1 MILTSSSVFDKTI
14 ASLQAL
20 ATTAL
25 LTLHLDIR
33 AGIIHMLSRVLAMPY
48 LLPQP
53 ATDPDPTI
61 LTLNA
66 DLLSF
71 DDTLTSHLQPREH
84 TFITSGLAA
93 LVDTVLVRN
102 AGTVQAMNR
111 HGCGRMQLNILVL
124 QQNLKAVE
132 TTSGDGGGEDVALGR
147 SARFFALFMEG
158 ATSIVNRAK
167 AIAKISERSAHVT
180 PAVVDSPSTE
190 TSGEQQH
197 HTTPT
202 ELEQEPEEAEEEA
215 EEETTLDDF
224 FTLEEL
230 KILLEL
236 CFSEGLRSSQ
246 REVAVLAKRGLGEAL
261 LVLNEVLWNA

>member
-1 MILTSSSVFDKTI
+1 
-14 ASLQAL
+14 
-20 ATTAL
+20 
-25 LTLHLDIR
+25 
-33 AGIIHMLSRVLAMPY
+33 MPY

-111 HGCGRMQLNILVL
+111 HGCDRMQLNILVL

-132 TTSGDGGGEDVALGR
+132 TTPGDGGGEDVALGR

-167 AIAKISERSAHVT
+167 AIAKASERSAHVT
-180 PAVVDSPSTE
+180 TAVVDSPSTE

-202 ELEQEPEEAEEEA
+202 ELEQEQEEAEGEQ
-215 EEETTLDDF
+215 TDLGDF
-224 FTLEEL
+224 FTLEEF

>member
-1 MILTSSSVFDKTI
+1 
-14 ASLQAL
+14 
-20 ATTAL
+20 
-25 LTLHLDIR
+25 
-33 AGIIHMLSRVLAMPY
+33 MLSRVLAMPY

-93 LVDTVLVRN
+93 LVDTVLARN
-102 AGTVQAMNR
+102 AGTIQAMNR

-132 TTSGDGGGEDVALGR
+132 TTPGDGSGEDIALGR

-158 ATSIVNRAK
+158 PTSIVNRAK
-167 AIAKISERSAHVT
+167 AIAKSSERSAHES
-180 PAVVDSPSTE
+180 PAAVDSPSTE

-197 HTTPT
+197 HTTSTDP
-202 ELEQEPEEAEEEA
+202 EQEQTALA
-215 EEETTLDDF
+215 DF
-224 FTLEEL
+224 FTLEEF